1 MILIKNK
8 NKKNLHCNLDQ
19 YNFFVNKTYN
29 IFKYLFLLNFIIF
42 FNPSFSYADCSF
54 GNLQIGD
61 DVSKVKKLYGELS
74 KDETDGNIQVFAEDV
89 CLGENLEDVII
100 QIAIFNNVIAGFT
113 FETEIADFETPLN
126 EQNLYNYVVANY
138 GAIKGSETKNW
149 TGYKTWKQGGK
160 EIYYV
165 KYDQYGI
172 LEEVLLV
179 TNEKYLDVFVPP
191 DDEGFEEPENEN

>member
-1 MILIKNK
+1 MILIK
-8 NKKNLHCNLDQ
+8 KKYKQNLHCNLDQ
-19 YNFFVNKTYN
+19 YNFFMNKTYN

-42 FNPSFSYADCSF
+42 FNSSFSYAECSF

-61 DVSKVKKLYGELS
+61 DVSKVKKLYGELP
-74 KDETDGNIQVFAEDV
+74 KDDTDGNVQVFAEDV
-89 CLGENLEDVII
+89 CPGENLEDVII
-100 QIAIFNNVIAGFT
+100 QIAISNNVIVGFT
-113 FETEIADFETPLN
+113 FETEIADFETQLN
-126 EQNLYNYVVANY
+126 EQNLYNYVLANY
-138 GAIKGSETKNW
+138 GAIKDSETKNW

-160 EIYYV
+160 EIYYA

-172 LEEVLLV
+172 LEEILLV